1 MKIIDKSKCKG
12 KVSKSAPRTISRD
25 NVIDQ
30 FRFLQEHY
38 IDAEVRVMKKLF
50 HPNIIQLFLDIDT
63 VKNMYLVLELVNGG
77 DLFDAITRVT
87 RFSESQ
93 ARLMIRALAAAMA
106 YLHAMSIVHR
116 DIKPEN
122 LLVRFS
128 FTFFLEKLLSFSL
141 L

>member
-1 MKIIDKSKCKG
+1 
-12 KVSKSAPRTISRD
+12 
-25 NVIDQ
+25 
-30 FRFLQEHY
+30 
-38 IDAEVRVMKKLF
+38 MKKLF

-63 VKNMYLVLELVNGG
+63 QRNMYLVLELVNGG

-93 ARLMIRALAAAMA
+93 ARLMIKSLASAMA

-122 LLVRFS
+122 LLVS
-128 FTFFLEKLLSFSL
+128 YSAGHVK
-141 L
+141 

>member
-1 MKIIDKSKCKG
+1 
-12 KVSKSAPRTISRD
+12 
-25 NVIDQ
+25 
-30 FRFLQEHY
+30 
-38 IDAEVRVMKKLF
+38 MKKLF

-128 FTFFLEKLLSFSL
+128 FTFFLDKFLSFSL